1 MPTLA
6 EFMILSGPDNRP
18 PMLEKHL
25 TKKYEELSATEKIE
39 ADCDFKATNII
50 LQGLPTDERECERY
64 DAFDE
69 FAHIKGESVHQ
80 YYLRFIQLIND
91 MNIYNMKLEQFQ
103 VNTKFLNSLLP
114 EWSNFVTD
122 VKLVRDLHTTN
133 FDQLHA
139 YLEQHELHTNEVRIM
154 DKVLLVE
161 AQGSG
166 KVLNEEEL
174 EFLADP
180 RVAKGPVT
188 QTVIT
193 HNASYQADDL
203 DVYECMILTVTT
215 SLKPSVIAKET
226 NVISIAN
233 SEETLMFEEENFGK
247 RFVPQQELSD
257 EQAFRLQTSHHNTDQ
272 FASLPVKIKAPWV
285 FPKVNLVNTSLK
297 KLKYHLGQFDNVVK
311 KQITPDALTEGE

>member
-215 SLKPSVIAKET
+215 SLKP
-226 NVISIAN
+226 
-233 SEETLMFEEENFGK
+233 
-247 RFVPQQELSD
+247 R
-257 EQAFRLQTSHHNTDQ
+257 
-272 FASLPVKIKAPWV
+272 
-285 FPKVNLVNTSLK
+285 
-297 KLKYHLGQFDNVVK
+297 
-311 KQITPDALTEGE
+311 